1 MPRIIRFGIAGVIAT
16 GVHVSVAWSVFNW
29 LVRDSTVANVAAF
42 VIANIVSFLLQTLW
56 SFSSR
61 PTVARFLRFATV
73 SIAGF
78 LAAALIPLLCGR
90 ETIWLPT
97 FAVVLCIPALSYVL
111 HARWT
116 YQTV

>member
-1 MPRIIRFGIAGVIAT
+1 MPRIVRFGIAGLIAT
-16 GVHVSVAWSVFNW
+16 GVHVLIAWSVFSW

-42 VIANIVSFLLQTLW
+42 LIANIVSYLLQTLW

-78 LAAALIPLLCGR
+78 LAATLIPLLCGR
-90 ETIWLPT
+90 QTIWLPT
-97 FAVVLCIPALSYVL
+97 FAVVICIPALSYFL

-116 YQTV
+116 YQAA

>member
-1 MPRIIRFGIAGVIAT
+1 MPRIVRFALAGGVAT
-16 GVHVSVAWSVFNW
+16 LVHVSVAWSVFNW

-42 VIANIVSFLLQTLW
+42 VVANIVSFLLQTLW

-61 PTVARFLRFATV
+61 PTVARFLRFGTV

-78 LAAALIPLLCGR
+78 LASALIPLVCGR
-90 ETIWLPT
+90 QSLWVPT
-97 FAVVLCIPALSYVL
+97 FAVVACIPALSYVM

-116 YQTV
+116 YQEA

>member
-1 MPRIIRFGIAGVIAT
+1 MPRIIRFGIAGAIAT
-16 GVHVSVAWSVFNW
+16 GVHVSVAWFVFNW
-29 LVRDSTVANVAAF
+29 LVRDSTVANVVAF
-42 VIANIVSFLLQTLW
+42 VVTNVVSFLLQTLW

-78 LAAALIPLLCGR
+78 VTAALIPLVCGR
-90 ETIWLPT
+90 QALWLPT
-97 FAVVLCIPALSYVL
+97 IAVVICVPAVSYVA

-116 YQTV
+116 YQAA